1 MSRSHNLIQMIF
13 ALFIVMG
20 SAWAASLSTTEGL
33 PPETLS
39 FAERALCVEKI
50 EDVYWSHRIWPE
62 ANPTAKPRRNE
73 VITQEQIAA
82 KVERALMLESTL
94 EQIWEEPLTPERIQL
109 ELNRIVKT
117 TRNPMLLEDVFLAL
131 DHDPFLIAEC
141 YVRPRLVE
149 RLVSERYAL
158 DRKIHRALRERVT
171 TELAGVRNVED
182 IQDSTAVVSDVI
194 LTLADDAGLG
204 EVSTSAELRLTP
216 GEWQSMLQ
224 KLAGRFHQDIP
235 QEPGAPVPFDPGEFL
250 ALQVGLGV
258 SPFFET
264 DGAFSVVEVL
274 EAGDARLRVSSAT
287 WPKVAFTDWLA
298 EIEQDL
304 RPASPKGST
313 YTLPKLS
320 SGDPCIDDT
329 WAPTAGSGP
338 PSPRSI
344 NSLVWTGT
352 EMIVWGGHDGS
363 SGLSTGGR
371 YDPATDSW
379 LPISTSGA
387 PSARWAH
394 TMAWTGAEIIVWGGY
409 NGVAALGDGGRYDP
423 ATNTWAAVSATGTP
437 AARWASPT
445 VWTGSKM
452 IVWGGYDGSVYFN
465 TGGIY
470 DPVTDSWTATST
482 TDAPSA
488 RYLGAVVWTGDE
500 MIVWGGYNG
509 SSSFGDGGRYDPV
522 ADSWTTITLS
532 GAPSARYYTKGVWT
546 GTEMIVWG
554 GHTGSSVLN
563 SGGRYDP
570 STDSWTAT
578 TTTAA
583 PSTRY
588 TFSLAWTGDEMI
600 VWGGFTGAAVLGN
613 GGRYDPVADSWT
625 AITMSGAPAGRR
637 NMAAVWTGDE
647 VIVWGGGNSNS
658 TVTYDTGGR
667 YDPDTDSWAAT
678 AAEGALS
685 ERQSHTAVWTGAEM
699 IVWGGYS
706 SVQAGYLN
714 SGGRYDPA
722 SDSWSATTAT
732 DAPTIRSAHA
742 AVWSGTEMII
752 WGGYG
757 GSNLNTGGRYDPV
770 TDGWTATATLSA
782 PPGRYNVTGVWTG
795 TEMIVWGGWNSSV
808 ALNSGGRYDPG
819 TDSWAATSGNGAPAA
834 RLAHTAV
841 WTGTEMVVWGGLAG
855 TPTNT
860 GGRYDPV
867 GDTWTTTTTSGA
879 PSSRWAATAEWTG
892 TEIAVWGGN
901 DGISEV
907 DTGGC
912 YNPSMDDWVAITT
925 DDAPSGRRNHTSVWT
940 GSEMIVWGGRLESGD
955 LPVEGGRYDPVT
967 ESWTATS
974 NTAAPSSRQNHR
986 VTWTGSEMIVWGG
999 NDGYASLDS
1008 GGRYCASGVLGID
1021 YGDAPDSTYPTLSAS
1036 DGARHPFDGVL
1047 YLGSLVDHDSD
1058 GQPTA
1063 SADGDD
1069 LDGSDDEDGVAFTSA
1084 LRLGFNATL
1093 NVTASATGL
1102 LNAWVDF
1109 NADGDW
1115 NDAGEQVF
1123 TDTALTA
1130 GSNSLQF
1137 AVPLDAEL
1145 GTTFARFRC
1154 DSVGGLSPTGL
1165 AADGEVEDYALTLE
1179 PSAELAVSI
1188 SDGPDPVVQGGR
1200 LSYFVSVTNS
1210 GGLEATGVLL
1220 TDTLD
1225 AEVIYVGASSPAC
1238 SESAGVVTCN
1248 LDTLSGGASTMVS
1261 IDVDVNAGFTGT
1273 LSNAAVVTLNEDD
1286 PIPANNSD
1294 AESTTVAAA
1303 AEYIFADGFETAGI
1317 ERWSTTAP

>member
-1 MSRSHNLIQMIF
+1 MTRQTNHMLLV
-13 ALFIVMG
+13 LFIVLIVVVPAVA
-20 SAWAASLSTTEGL
+20 SNAADGPS
-33 PPETLS
+33 ETPLG
-39 FAERALCVEKI
+39 FEKRLAAFELI
-50 EDVYWSHRIWPE
+50 EDVYWEHRLWPE
-62 ANPTAKPRRNE
+62 ANSAPKPRRDE
-73 VITQEQIAA
+73 IMSHAQVAA
-82 KVERALMLESTL
+82 KVERSVMLEAAL
-94 EQIWEEPLTPERIQL
+94 EYVWGERLTSERIQI
-109 ELNRIVKT
+109 ELNRIVKN
-117 TRNPMLLEDVFLAL
+117 TRHPALLNNVFSAL

-149 RLVSERYAL
+149 RLVSGRYAW
-158 DRKIHRALRERVT
+158 DREIHRELRDRVA
-171 TELAGVRNVED
+171 TELAGARNVGD
-182 IQDSTAVVSDVI
+182 IQDSTAVVSDVTLI
-194 LTLADDAGLG
+194 LADDVGLDA
-204 EVSTSAELRLTP
+204 VPASAELRLP
-216 GEWQSMLQ
+216 PDEWQSMIQ
-224 KLAGRFHQDIP
+224 NLAGRFQTDLP
-235 QEPGAPVPFDPGEFL
+235 QGPGAPVPSDPGELL
-250 ALQVGLGV
+250 ARQAGQGV

-264 DGAFSVVEVL
+264 NGVFVVVEIL
-274 EAGDARLRVSSAT
+274 EAADGRLRVASAT
-287 WPKVAFTDWLA
+287 WAKAPFSSWFA

-304 RPASPKGST
+304 RPAAPKGGS
-313 YTLPKLS
+313 YALPKLAT
-320 SGDPCIDDT
+320 GDPCLDDT

-344 NSLVWTGT
+344 DSLIWTGT

-379 LPISTSGA
+379 LPTSTYGA

-394 TMAWTGAEIIVWGGY
+394 MMAWSGTEIIVWGGY
-409 NGVAALGDGGRYDP
+409 TGSSALGDGGRYDP
-423 ATNTWAAVSATGTP
+423 ATDSWTAVSATGAP

-452 IVWGGYDGSVYFN
+452 IVWGGFDGSVYFN

-470 DPVTDSWTATST
+470 DPSTDSWTATST
-482 TDAPSA
+482 TNAPSA

-522 ADSWTTITLS
+522 ADSWTATASS
-532 GAPSARYYTKGVWT
+532 GAPTARYYTKGVWT
-546 GTEMIVWG
+546 GDEMIVWG

-588 TFSLAWTGDEMI
+588 TFTLAWSGDEMI
-600 VWGGFTGAAVLGN
+600 VWGGYTGSAVLGN

-625 AITMSGAPAGRR
+625 AITMSGAPTSRR

-647 VIVWGGGNSNS
+647 VIVWGGSNSNG

-667 YDPDTDSWAAT
+667 YDPDSDSWNAT
-678 AAEGALS
+678 AAEGALT

-714 SGGRYDPA
+714 GGGRYDPA
-722 SDSWSATTAT
+722 SDSWSATTT
-732 DAPTIRSAHA
+732 IGAPTIRSAHA

-770 TDGWTATATLSA
+770 TDEWTATATSGA
-782 PPGRYNVTGVWTG
+782 PAGRYNVAGVWTG

-808 ALNSGGRYDPG
+808 SLNSGGRYNPD
-819 TDSWAATSGNGAPAA
+819 TDTWEATSASGSPSA
-834 RLAHTAV
+834 RYAHTTV
-841 WTGTEMVVWGGLAG
+841 WTGMEMIVWGGLAG
-855 TPTNT
+855 TITNT

-867 GDTWTTTTTSGA
+867 SDSWTATTTSGA
-879 PSSRWAATAEWTG
+879 PSSRWAATATWTG
-892 TEIAVWGGN
+892 IEMAVWGGN
-901 DGISEV
+901 NGTSDV
-907 DTGGC
+907 DTGGR
-912 YNPSMDDWVAITT
+912 YNPVTDGWVAITT
-925 DDAPSGRRNHTSVWT
+925 DDAPAARRNHKGIWT
-940 GSEMIVWGGRLESGD
+940 GSEMILWGGRLSSGD
-955 LPVEGGRYDPVT
+955 LSVEGGRYDPAMD
-967 ESWTATS
+967 SWKATS
-974 NTAAPSSRQNHR
+974 NTAAPSGRQNHQ
-986 VTWTGSEMIVWGG
+986 VTWAGSEMIVWGG
-999 NDGYASLDS
+999 NDGYVSLDS

-1021 YGDAPDSTYPTLSAS
+1021 FGDAPDPTYPTLSAS

-1047 YLGSLVDHDSD
+1047 FLGATVDGESD
-1058 GQPTA
+1058 GNPTA

-1069 LDGSDDEDGVAFTSA
+1069 LDGSDDEDGVTFTSA
-1084 LRLGFNATL
+1084 LRLGLNATL
-1093 NVTASATGL
+1093 DVTASSAGL
-1102 LNAWVDF
+1102 LSAWIDF

-1115 NDAGEQVF
+1115 DDPGEQVF
-1123 TDTALTA
+1123 TDTALVT
-1130 GSNSLQF
+1130 GINNLQLT
-1137 AVPLDAEL
+1137 VPLDAAL

-1200 LSYFVSVTNS
+1200 LSYFVTVTNN
-1210 GGLEATGVLL
+1210 GGLEATGVTL

-1225 AEVIYVGASSPAC
+1225 AEISFVSASLPAC
-1238 SESAGVVTCN
+1238 SETGGVVTCA
-1248 LDTLSGGASTMVS
+1248 LDSLSAGGSANVE
-1261 IDVDVNAGFTGT
+1261 IEVDVNPVFTGT
-1273 LSNAAVVTLNEDD
+1273 ISNSATVVLNEDD
-1286 PIPANNSD
+1286 PVPANNSD
-1294 AESTTVAAA
+1294 TENTTVAATA
-1303 AEYIFADGFETAGI
+1303 DYIFADGFETGDAD
-1317 ERWSTTAP
+1317 RWSAALP